1 MKDKKLNLKNLK
13 PPFNRRDPKEQKEI
27 SRRGGI
33 RSGEVRR
40 ERKKFKEIFEL
51 LLAKKSTNDKGET
64 ATIKEIIAI
73 NTIAKAVKGDLKA
86 VEIIRDTIGEK
97 LKANDDKEEDNTEE
111 NKEKQ
116 KDKEEDKGNTE
127 DNKEERKDKEKKEGE
142 RQKEEKE
149 KQNDK

>member
-1 MKDKKLNLKNLK
+1 MKDKKSNLKNLK
-13 PPFNRRDPKEQKEI
+13 PPFNKRDPEEQKEI

-40 ERKKFKEIFEL
+40 ERKRFKEIFEL

-73 NTIAKAVKGDLKA
+73 NTVAKAVKGDLKA

-97 LKANDDKEEDNTEE
+97 LKANDDK
-111 NKEKQ
+111 Q
-116 KDKEEDKGNTE
+116 E
-127 DNKEERKDKEKKEGE
+127 DNKQEGNMENNKEEQKE
-142 RQKEEKE
+142 KEEKE
-149 KQNDK
+149 EK